1 MFRCCKRGTIMQ
13 SKLTRRAV
21 LTAIAALPGTQLAFA
36 TERRSITVS
45 KDANCGCC
53 NLWIAH
59 LEQNGF
65 ACSSVN
71 VKDLRSIKARL
82 GVPHALSSCHTAEIE
97 GYVIEGH
104 VPAHAVQRLL
114 RERPQVRGL
123 AVPGMP
129 IGSPGMEG
137 GTPEFY
143 DVIQFSGAET
153 AVFGRYRG
161 ALPS

>member
-1 MFRCCKRGTIMQ
+1 MQ

-21 LTAIAALPGTQLAFA
+21 LTAIAVLPGTQLAFA

-82 GVPHALSSCHTAEIE
+82 GVPHVMSSCHTAEIE

-104 VPAHAVQRLL
+104 VPAHALQRLL

-129 IGSPGMEG
+129 IGSPGIG
-137 GTPEFY
+137 VGSPEFY
-143 DVIQFSGAET
+143 DVIEVRGDET
-153 AVFGRYRG
+153 TLFGRCDRS
-161 ALPS
+161 LPS